1 MDNSILDRV
10 RNVYQDILNQS
21 IQPFTKKKTIE
32 VEEEALQ
39 AQGKANIVSL
49 REQEKNLIKA
59 ALGEQKYQELYE
71 CLLYHRRQEEPN
83 EREMYQELKQKVG
96 GVKEFLNMAFKLDNI
111 VFHEMILEN
120 LNSRTQL

>member
-1 MDNSILDRV
+1 MTQIPLDEIEVQENYSEVEVATMDNSILDRV

-59 ALGEQKYQELYE
+59 ALGE
-71 CLLYHRRQEEPN
+71 
-83 EREMYQELKQKVG
+83 
-96 GVKEFLNMAFKLDNI
+96 
-111 VFHEMILEN
+111 
-120 LNSRTQL
+120 